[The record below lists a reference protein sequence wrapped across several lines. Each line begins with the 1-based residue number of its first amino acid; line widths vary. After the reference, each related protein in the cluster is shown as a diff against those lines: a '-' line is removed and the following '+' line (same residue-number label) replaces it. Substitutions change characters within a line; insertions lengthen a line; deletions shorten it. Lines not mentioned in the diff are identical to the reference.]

1 MTPEELPGY
10 DAWKTTPPD
19 DTEEDHAEAFGAETF
34 GADDYEMFDGER

>member
-10 DAWKTTPPD
+10 DDWKTTPPD
-19 DTEEDHAEAFGAETF
+19 DTKEDHAEAF